1 MKETHYL
8 GVKLDI
14 YCKIPGGFYTGSP
27 EGQPLVYALQLSNIE
42 LFYALQL
49 SNIELFC
56 QNFSK
61 IKICQIS
68 IPGVF
73 QLFLWEFQ
81 AF

>member
-14 YCKIPGGFYTGSP
+14 YCKIPGGFYTGSA
-27 EGQPLVYALQLSNIE
+27 EGQPLV
-42 LFYALQL
+42 YALQL

-61 IKICQIS
+61 IKI
-68 IPGVF
+68 
-73 QLFLWEFQ
+73 L
-81 AF
+81 AK